1 MIRLCFNIDLPDSDL
16 RVGDFNMSQRSL
28 VGTEDRELK
37 RFFPLILSLKCLTQI
52 DEWQLARFALAG
64 NPLAPLY
71 ESGVRYQME
80 PPGEEE
86 WLDIPSLYKQGWGD
100 CEDLACA
107 RVAEL
112 RYQGIAAVPCI
123 KSRQVAKSSGDA
135 LTLVHV
141 MVLWPDGTVED
152 PSKILGMGG
161 EY

>member
-1 MIRLCFNIDLPDSDL
+1 MIRLCFNIDLPDADL
-16 RVGDFNMSQRSL
+16 RVGHVNMSERSL

-52 DEWQLARFALAG
+52 NEWQLARFALQG
-64 NPLAPLY
+64 TPLAPLY
-71 ESGVRYQME
+71 ESGVRYQAE
-80 PPGEEE
+80 PLGEEE

-100 CEDLACA
+100 CEDIACA
-107 RVAEL
+107 RTAEL
-112 RYQGIAAVPCI
+112 RFQGIAAVPCL
-123 KSRQVAKSSGDA
+123 KSKPVPKPGGTI
-135 LTLVHV
+135 TLVHI